1 MEAPKQQKRRIPLKT
16 QNETS
21 DEKEVS
27 TSPLY
32 IPLPPLPQEKKEK
45 EKKEPQQCPICFEE
59 IDETKPNFVRLNC
72 NHTFCFDCINT
83 SLKSNNTC
91 PCCRDEIEPT
101 KRKNPKALTIEDGIE
116 IVKDVMDE
124 FNWSLHLDT
133 FLHFQ
138 EPDLSQSEMKMEL
151 LRFMKQTM
159 RLQSMH
165 VVQSIIEEQND
176 ELGEYFGSDI
186 ESDSESDDSESEIEE
201 E

>member
-16 QNETS
+16 QTETS

-32 IPLPPLPQEKKEK
+32 IPLPPLPQEKKE
-45 EKKEPQQCPICFEE
+45 EKEPQQCPVCLEE

-83 SLKSNNTC
+83 SLKTNNTC
-91 PCCRDEIEPT
+91 PCCRDKIEPT
-101 KRKNPKALTIEDGIE
+101 KRKNPKTLTIDEGIE
-116 IVKDVMDE
+116 IVKDVMDD

-133 FLHFQ
+133 FPHFQ
-138 EPDLSQSEMKMEL
+138 EPNLTQNEMKMEL

-176 ELGEYFGSDI
+176 ELGDYFGSDI
-186 ESDSESDDSESEIEE
+186 ESDSDDSEIESDIEE
-201 E
+201 

>member
-1 MEAPKQQKRRIPLKT
+1 MEAKQEKRRIPLKT
-16 QNETS
+16 QTETS
-21 DEKEVS
+21 VEKVS
-27 TSPLY
+27 TSPSY
-32 IPLPPLPQEKKEK
+32 IPLPPLPPQEKEVQK
-45 EKKEPQQCPICFEE
+45 CPVCFED
-59 IDETKPNFVRLNC
+59 IDETKPNFVRLKC
-72 NHTFCFDCINT
+72 NHAFCFECINT

-101 KRKNPKALTIEDGIE
+101 KRKNPKELTIEEGIE
-116 IVKDVMDE
+116 IVKDVMDD

-138 EPDLSQSEMKMEL
+138 EPNLTQSEMKMEL

-186 ESDSESDDSESEIEE
+186 ESDSDDSESEIESDFE